1 MRHRELALGSALKLK
16 AEQDRKAAMGRVAD
30 GFEQAIGIVQA
41 VSSEIEVAAG
51 NLNRTAEANNTLIVT
66 ASSASDRASENAQ
79 SAAAASERM
88 ASSVIEIGRQVQPR
102 QPAAASPI
110 SAVVRPMRKRP
121 RCRCTVL
128 PARCRNRAMRS
139 RSRSA
144 SSWKRSAPLK
154 GPMASSE
161 GRFHAP
167 YSPFANR
174 YSRLVSPRPS
184 PRGAAR

>member
-30 GFEQAIGIVQA
+30 GFEQAIGKIVQA

-88 ASSVIEIGRQVQPR
+88 ASSVIEIGRQVQLSENITETAGGCLADVSR
-102 QPAAASPI
+102 GSADAQTAALQVHGFARSLSQQGNALKI
-110 SAVVRPMRKRP
+110 EVGKFLETVR
-121 RCRCTVL
+121 
-128 PARCRNRAMRS
+128 
-139 RSRSA
+139 
-144 SSWKRSAPLK
+144 
-154 GPMASSE
+154 
-161 GRFHAP
+161 
-167 YSPFANR
+167 
-174 YSRLVSPRPS
+174 
-184 PRGAAR
+184 AA